1 MSDATKATDFD
12 LYDLFL
18 CFEGAVPAV
27 VATASADG
35 QPNITYLSRVRLVD
49 GERIAL
55 SNQFFSKTVRNLSE
69 NPRASLLVIDP
80 CKYDQYRI
88 DLVYERTERRGPTF
102 ERLRDDV
109 ETVAVLHG
117 MQDVFRLRAAD
128 IYRAVSIERTTSVDT
143 PLPASAGWRGP
154 AAPDPAAITKLA
166 ELAARVSRCTDLDT
180 LVGVTVDGLSVLLG
194 YDHTLLLLADEQG
207 QRLYTIA
214 SHGYPS
220 EGVGSEVVVG
230 EGMVGVAALRCTPQ
244 RVGNLLQVRKYI
256 HSVGRSYAEQGI
268 GPGHEIPMPSFDDI
282 QSRIAVPAMAMGH
295 LVGMLVAESARPV
308 AFDENDQSILGAAAA
323 LVAGAIEGVRA
334 GDRTSEPTPTRAG
347 SAAGA
352 ESAAGTTHV
361 RYFAVDGST
370 FLDGDYLIKG
380 VAGRILWSLLNQY
393 ETEGRVEFTNR
404 EVRLDP
410 SLELPEFRD
419 NLESRLILLKRR
431 LAERDAPIS
440 IEKSGRGRFTLSVD
454 TALRLESTEAE

>member
-1 MSDATKATDFD
+1 MGDVD

-35 QPNITYLSRVRLVD
+35 VPNITYLSRVRLVD

-80 CKYDQYRI
+80 CRYDQYRI

-102 ERLRDDV
+102 ERLREDV
-109 ETVAVLHG
+109 ETIAVVHG

-143 PLPASAGWRGP
+143 PLPSSAAWRGP
-154 AAPDPAAITKLA
+154 AAPDPGAVAKLA
-166 ELAARVSRCTDLDT
+166 ELAGRISRCADLDT
-180 LVGVTVDGLSVLLG
+180 LVGVTVDGLAELLG
-194 YDHTLLLLADEQG
+194 YDHALLLLADEHG

-214 SHGYPS
+214 SHGYAD

-230 EGMVGVAALRCTPQ
+230 EGMVGVSALRCTPQ
-244 RVGNLLQVRKYI
+244 RVGNLLQVRRYV
-256 HSVGRSYAEQGI
+256 HNVGQSYAEQGI
-268 GPGHEIPMPSFDDI
+268 GPGHEIPMPSIEDI

-295 LVGMLVAESARPV
+295 LVGMVVVESARPV
-308 AFDENDQSILGAAAA
+308 AFDDNDESILGAAAA
-323 LVAGAIEGVRA
+323 LVGSAIESVRA
-334 GDRTSEPTPTRAG
+334 IDRAADTAPTPSSRASATESMPQTTR
-347 SAAGA
+347 
-352 ESAAGTTHV
+352 V

-370 FLDGDYLIKG
+370 FLDRDYLIKG

-393 ETEGRVEFTNR
+393 DSEGRVEFSNR

-410 SLELPEFRD
+410 TLELPEFRD
-419 NLESRLILLKRR
+419 NLDSRLILLKRR
-431 LAERDAPIS
+431 LAERGAPIS
-440 IEKSGRGRFTLSVD
+440 IEKTGRGRFRLVVD
-454 TALRLESTEAE
+454 SALQLESSD